1 VRNASGGVRDPSS
14 PRPAVRLSL
23 VHRHAKPVCLGSV
36 PSCTSSSSCIRSG
49 SVVPSHPLP
58 PQTRK
63 GVPIIFTTIVTY
75 LAVAVLG
82 AVIGVVLIGV
92 LQRRKWAAERQ
103 QAEEHARQTVQTA
116 EREAENLVKE
126 AKLEAKDLLL
136 QAKAD
141 LEKEQKL
148 RQGEMVALE
157 RRLLQREEQLDR
169 KIAAIEKREADAQK
183 RDALLSKREESVA
196 ASEAAGERLLR
207 ERRQALEQVA
217 GMTIEEAKRH
227 MIAEIE
233 SEAKR
238 EAAGIA
244 KRVID
249 EAKENAE
256 REAREIISRS
266 IQRVTRDYVSEAT
279 ISVVPIP
286 NDGMKGRIIG
296 KEGRNIR
303 AIEAATGID
312 LIIDETPEAVIISG
326 FDPLRREI
334 AKVSLERL
342 MHDGRIHPTRIEEI
356 VEKVKTDLD
365 KMMIEEAEKIIFEV
379 GLSDFHPDLVR
390 ILGRLKYR
398 TSYGQNNLY
407 HAREA
412 AYICGIMASEL
423 GLDVKLAKR
432 GALLHDIG
440 KAVSHEEE
448 GPHAMLGADIA
459 KRYGE
464 SPKVVN
470 AIAAHHEQ
478 VEPICPETVLVAA
491 AEALSAARPGARR
504 EALEAYVKRLE
515 KLESL
520 AISLAGVQKAYAIQ
534 AGREIRVIV
543 RHDEVSDAESSLMS
557 RELARR
563 IENELT
569 YPGQIKVTV
578 IRESRFVDFAK

>member
-1 VRNASGGVRDPSS
+1 VGA
-14 PRPAVRLSL
+14 
-23 VHRHAKPVCLGSV
+23 
-36 PSCTSSSSCIRSG
+36 
-49 SVVPSHPLP
+49 
-58 PQTRK
+58 
-63 GVPIIFTTIVTY
+63 IITT
-75 LAVAVLG
+75 VAVYVVVAILG
-82 AVIGVVLIGV
+82 AAVGIALSMVL
-92 LQRRKWAAERQ
+92 RRKALRDSRALAEGQ
-103 QAEEHARQTVQTA
+103 ARQLLQGA
-116 EREAENLVKE
+116 EREAENLLKE
-126 AKLEAKDLLL
+126 AKLEAKDTLI
-136 QAKAD
+136 QGRAQ
-141 LEKEQKL
+141 LEREQKEKHSEL
-148 RQGEMVALE
+148 GVHEK
-157 RRLLQREEQLDR
+157 RLLQREESLDR
-169 KIAAIEKREADAQK
+169 KTSSLERRETEAQK
-183 RDALLSKREESVA
+183 REKALLEREETVA
-196 ASEAAGERLLR
+196 AKELACDRAHKDH
-207 ERRQALEQVA
+207 RQALERVA
-217 GMTIEEAKRH
+217 GMTVEEGKRQLLSG
-227 MIAEIE
+227 IE
-233 SEAKR
+233 SEAKLD
-238 EAAGIA
+238 AAGLA
-244 KRVID
+244 KRILD
-249 EAKENAE
+249 EAKEGAE
-256 REAREIISRS
+256 REAKEIIARS

-296 KEGRNIR
+296 REGRNIR

-342 MHDGRIHPTRIEEI
+342 MQDGRIHPTRIEEI

-365 KMMIEEAEKIIFEV
+365 KMMMEEAEKVIYEV
-379 GLSDFHPDLVR
+379 GLSDFHPDLIKV
-390 ILGRLKYR
+390 LGRLKYR

-440 KAVSHEEE
+440 KAVSQEEE
-448 GPHAMLGADIA
+448 GPHAMLGADMA

-478 VEPICPETVLVAA
+478 VDPICPETVLVAS

-504 EALEAYVKRLE
+504 EALESYVKRLE
-515 KLESL
+515 KLEGL
-520 AISLAGVQKAYAIQ
+520 AASFKGVQKAYAIQ

-543 RHDEVSDAESSLMS
+543 RQEEVGDAESALLS
-557 RELARR
+557 RELAKK
-563 IENELT
+563 IEQELT

-578 IRESRFVDFAK
+578 IRESRFVDIAK

>member
-1 VRNASGGVRDPSS
+1 MSD
-14 PRPAVRLSL
+14 L
-23 VHRHAKPVCLGSV
+23 
-36 PSCTSSSSCIRSG
+36 
-49 SVVPSHPLP
+49 
-58 PQTRK
+58 
-63 GVPIIFTTIVTY
+63 VTY
-75 LAVAVLG
+75 LAVTLVSMFCGIGGYEVL
-82 AVIGVVLIGV
+82 
-92 LQRRKWAAERQ
+92 RRRTALAAKDRAQEQAQ
-103 QAEEHARQTVQTA
+103 QIMQTA
-116 EREAENLVKE
+116 EREAETRIKE
-126 AKLEAKDLLL
+126 AKLEAKDLLI
-136 QAKAD
+136 QAKSE
-141 LEKEQKL
+141 LEREQKEKTSIL
-148 RQGEMVALE
+148 QEQE
-157 RRLLQREEQLDR
+157 RRFLQREEHLDR
-169 KIAAIEKREADAQK
+169 KAGGLEKRDQ
-183 RDALLSKREESVA
+183 DLSNRERNLDRRETGLEDK
-196 ASEAAGERLLR
+196 EAACAQALR
-207 ERRQALEQVA
+207 EHREALERVA
-217 GMTIEEAKRH
+217 GMTAEEAKRQLLT
-227 MIAEIE
+227 EYE
-233 SEAKR
+233 SQVR
-238 EAAGIA
+238 VEAAGLS
-244 KRVID
+244 KRTIE

-256 REAREIISRS
+256 REAREIIATS

-279 ISVVPIP
+279 ISMVPIP
-286 NDGMKGRIIG
+286 NDAMKGRIIG
-296 KEGRNIR
+296 REGRNIR

-356 VEKVKTDLD
+356 VEKVKTDVEKL
-365 KMMIEEAEKIIFEV
+365 MIEEAEKVIFEV
-379 GLSDFHPDLVR
+379 GLADFHPEIVK

-448 GPHAMLGADIA
+448 GPHAMLGAEIA

-464 SPKVVN
+464 SEKVVN

-478 VEPICPETVLVAA
+478 VEPICPETVLVAS

-504 EALEAYVKRLE
+504 EALESYVKRLE

-520 AISLAGVQKAYAIQ
+520 AVGQRGVQKAYAIQ

-543 RHDEVSDAESSLMS
+543 KQEDLSDSEAFQLS
-557 RELARR
+557 RELAKK
-563 IENELT
+563 IEQELT

-578 IRESRFVDFAK
+578 IRESRYVEYAK